1 MIITSL
7 LDKTVIYGD
16 TKAKICAIY
25 EKNFTVWLGLVTYDG
40 QLIFGILPAEVRI
53 DKYGQYKVYLYHTYE
68 KKIFAIKLYREFTGV
83 GLKEAKDKVEAS
95 PAKVLIADNL
105 TYEEAEEMLRKI
117 RLQKMDGEIDG

>member
-1 MIITSL
+1 MIISSL

-40 QLIFGILPAEVRI
+40 QLIFGVLPGEVRI
-53 DKYGQYKVYLYHTYE
+53 DKYGQYKVYLIHPQE
-68 KKIFAIKLYREFTGV
+68 KKIWAIKFCREVTGL
-83 GLKEAKDKVEAS
+83 GLKEAKEKVEAT
-95 PAKVLIADNL
+95 PGRVLIADNL

-117 RLQKMDGEIDG
+117 RLQKMEGEIDG